1 MNNLGAFLFYLGQFL
16 SSMGSLTF
24 NLCLVAFMPQAGFD
38 LAQIS
43 LILGL
48 QRFIPVFIMGVWGHL
63 TDTLNPKTTVVVL
76 EILAGLLSMS
86 LLLIWNESHTNYI
99 AFLSVCVLRAVL
111 VNFQT
116 GSRVKLSKLLSDG
129 SYQSNAK
136 HAIWQMKATQGA
148 TLFAGLM
155 GLVLI
160 KFLSLKTAIILDFIS
175 FLANGLIILFIPSHK
190 EEEKNTF
197 QNISWKQKFSDHF
210 KYNKQAAILDI
221 ALAISIGGLISFFA
235 RVSGADHIW
244 NALFL
249 TSYGLSVWIAGF
261 LERSAAKKFS
271 STPFWIVMSVSFVLL
286 GKFGG
291 PNVES
296 LILMFIKDISYW
308 VILHRISGHIQND
321 TPAHSIGAVS
331 SARFS
336 IMVIILSV
344 GEILVG
350 AWSSVVPL
358 YIEST
363 LRALVALATGLAIMM
378 AKKKVGVESDRPA
391 L

>member
-1 MNNLGAFLFYLGQFL
+1 MNNQGAFLFYLGQFL

-63 TDTLNPKTTVVVL
+63 TDTLNPKTTIVVL

-99 AFLSVCVLRAVL
+99 VFLSVCVLRAVL

-160 KFLSLKTAIILDFIS
+160 KFLSLKTAIILDFLS
-175 FLANGLIILFIPSHK
+175 FLTNGLIILFIPSHK
-190 EEEKNTF
+190 EEKNIS
-197 QNISWKQKFSDHF
+197 QSISWKQKFSDHF

-235 RVSGADHIW
+235 RVSGENHIW

-261 LERSAAKKFS
+261 LERSAAKKYS
-271 STPFWIVMSVSFVLL
+271 STPFWIVMSISFILL

-331 SARFS
+331 SARFA
-336 IMVIILSV
+336 IMVVILSV

-350 AWSSVVPL
+350 AWSSLVPL
-358 YIEST
+358 YVEST
-363 LRALVALATGLAIMM
+363 LRAIVALATGLGIMM
-378 AKKKVGVESDRPA
+378 AKKNVGVESDRPA